1 MLNTEIAMREFN
13 GLETVRKDLQ
23 HFERVLLDESVADNV
38 LLPHMQRLL
47 VLARNLESNCDK
59 LSTKNQQMMAHFSDL
74 NCYLNQATRIDP
86 LTRLANR
93 RDLTERLIRE
103 ESRSQRHWRT
113 FSLILANVDDFS
125 QINDTHGCNAGDELL
140 VEIACQLQG
149 CLRSEDLCGRWGG
162 DEFLMILP
170 ETGLEGAL
178 SVAEKIVKSVAM
190 TEFRVDRPGLRTTV
204 SVGLGEF
211 RPDHNIYDFLASLD
225 RGVLQAKQE
234 GKNRSVIV

>member
-1 MLNTEIAMREFN
+1 MKDFGAQDNA
-13 GLETVRKDLQ
+13 RKDLE
-23 HFERVLLDESVADNV
+23 HFERILLDPSVEDNL

-59 LSTKNQQMMAHFSDL
+59 LARKNQQMETQFSDL
-74 NCYLNQATRIDP
+74 NSFLNLASRIDP

-93 RDLTERLIRE
+93 REIAERLLGE

-113 FSLILANVDDFS
+113 FSLILANIDDFT
-125 QINDTHGCNAGDELL
+125 QINDIHGFNAGDELL

-149 CLRSEDLCGRWGG
+149 CVRSEDICGRWAG
-162 DEFLMILP
+162 DEFMLILP

-178 SVAEKIVKSVAM
+178 IVAEKIVKSVAM

-204 SVGLGEF
+204 SVALGEY
-211 RPDHNIYDFLASLD
+211 RPDHSVNDFLASLD
-225 RGVLQAKQE
+225 RGVQQAKLE
-234 GKNRSVIV
+234 GKNRYVIV